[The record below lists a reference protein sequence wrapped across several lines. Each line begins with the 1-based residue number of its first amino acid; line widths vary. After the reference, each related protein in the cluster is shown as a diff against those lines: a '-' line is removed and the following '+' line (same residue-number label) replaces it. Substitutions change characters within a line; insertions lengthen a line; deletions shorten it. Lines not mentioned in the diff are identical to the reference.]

1 MPTDRYT
8 LNQIALV
15 NLLGYTKKEIEAV
28 ELSQEVMIEA
38 GVKFAVLFY
47 DGDFK
52 ISMHNLNNM
61 EQTAIIDQLVKEYN
75 FCLKGV

>member
-1 MPTDRYT
+1 MQTDKYT
-8 LNQIALV
+8 LNHIALV